1 MQQTL
6 RFSNFQIPSTVE
18 TIRILD
24 CEYVPIN
31 HPGLSEL
38 HLKELT
44 IKSVNQV
51 MIGPKTLKRV
61 DKLVI
66 ENVKEFELEQFTLD
80 SLESNS
86 VKIINSKIPDKSA
99 KEMKPKLIKDEL
111 LLDHSTLP
119 SNFAIYLTESPIKK
133 QTAPSIVIEDCQI
146 NAGLQM
152 VVNVTNLQMIN
163 NRFQRLPAKQSFDI
177 HFTES
182 VSLRGNTLMNGT
194 RLSDVNNKGEI
205 KKYERL
211 LDKDAAD
218 FLDAF
223 VFHFNRFKSFRNE
236 ANSSSLVNG
245 ATLLTIMP
253 IIVSIISYPLCFLI

>member
-1 MQQTL
+1 M
-6 RFSNFQIPSTVE
+6 
-18 TIRILD
+18 IRILD
-24 CEYVPIN
+24 CEYVPLN

-66 ENVKEFELEQFTLD
+66 ENVKEFELEQFALD
-80 SLESNS
+80 TLESDS
-86 VKIINSKIPDKSA
+86 VKIINATFSSMSA
-99 KEMKPKLIKDEL
+99 KEVKPKFIKEEL
-111 LLDHSTLP
+111 LLHHSTLP
-119 SNFAIYLTESPIKK
+119 SNFAIYLTESPIVK
-133 QTAPSIVIEDCQI
+133 QTAPLVVIEDCQI

-163 NRFQRLPAKQSFDI
+163 NRFQRLPTKQSYDVY
-177 HFTES
+177 FTES
-182 VSLRGNTLMNGT
+182 VSLRGNTLMNGA

-218 FLDAF
+218 FSDAF
-223 VFHFNRFKSFRNE
+223 VFHFNQVKSFRNE
-236 ANSSSLVNG
+236 ANSPSPVHG
-245 ATLLTIMP
+245 TTLLTIMP